1 MSYQVS
7 VRLNLA
13 KIRDIF
19 SGKADN
25 THMRISLAMK
35 IKIIRKIIQRGKNVF
50 FFNWKFLKKRI
61 IPLLESQIRIK
72 DNYYMFWITM
82 NLNLICELAW

>member
-1 MSYQVS
+1 MSGQVS

-13 KIRDIF
+13 KIRGIF

-35 IKIIRKIIQRGKNVF
+35 IKIIRKNYCQRGKNVF
-50 FFNWKFLKKRI
+50 F
-61 IPLLESQIRIK
+61 
-72 DNYYMFWITM
+72 
-82 NLNLICELAW
+82 LN